1 MWCCSGLVSE
11 SCVGGDLGGGL
22 FAELDVPA
30 EAAQVQMPGF
40 GLEFGGGASVGGQ
53 GLEGGVAEQV
63 ERPALLVRVVGG
75 GGLLEQVLGARV
87 GQPAA
92 SGLRADVRL
101 GRGSRPPPREGTPTG
116 TRRPRRRRDPRA
128 GGGPRRGAGG

>member
-1 MWCCSGLVSE
+1 
-11 SCVGGDLGGGL
+11 
-22 FAELDVPA
+22 
-30 EAAQVQMPGF
+30 MPGF

-53 GLEGGVAEQV
+53 VLEGGVAELV

-92 SGLRADVRL
+92 SGLRAGVRL
-101 GRGSRPPPREGTPTG
+101 GRGSRTG
-116 TRRPRRRRDPRA
+116 HGRAPAGEEHRP
-128 GGGPRRGAGG
+128 